1 MAIAQLCKATIGN
14 DERDVCVL
22 RPFVANT
29 AVNVPVLIRGMVQ
42 VLLAPFLRVLEGWNL
57 SLSIG
62 LWRTALL
69 L

>member
-1 MAIAQLCKATIGN
+1 MAIAQLFKTTIGN
-14 DERDVCVL
+14 DERDVYVL

-42 VLLAPFLRVLEGWNL
+42 VLLAPSLCVPQRWNL

-62 LWRTALL
+62 LRRTALL